1 MCPLKRD
8 DSLVLARLRA
18 CGDGGG
24 AFLLGLVADGVE
36 GGLVAA
42 AGRRVLHEGHDVGAK
57 LHEDPEIPNFGAPG
71 HGPRLVKGMT
81 LAIEPMVTA
90 GDWKVRVLDNDWTA
104 VTIDGSLAAHY
115 ENTILIT
122 DGEPEIL
129 TTAEDL

>member
-1 MCPLKRD
+1 
-8 DSLVLARLRA
+8 
-18 CGDGGG
+18 
-24 AFLLGLVADGVE
+24 
-36 GGLVAA
+36 
-42 AGRRVLHEGHDVGAK
+42 
-57 LHEDPEIPNFGAPG
+57 
-71 HGPRLVKGMT
+71 MT